1 MMKKANE
8 LSQLRNIPVRVISY
22 GPDGNV
28 DTWPES
34 QEDVVEDRNST

>member
-8 LSQLRNIPVRVISY
+8 LSQLCNIPVRVISY

>member
-1 MMKKANE
+1 MKKANE
-8 LSQLRNIPVRVISY
+8 LSQLCNIPVCVISY

-34 QEDVVEDRNST
+34 QEDVVENRNT